1 MSLQTMPMKTKADPV
16 RQSANEEVENS
27 KGKGHKKDSK
37 ETNHTYFNKQLKFI
51 GTTMW
56 HT

>member
-1 MSLQTMPMKTKADPV
+1 MPMKTKADPV

-37 ETNHTYFNKQLKFI
+37 ETNYTYFNKQLKFI